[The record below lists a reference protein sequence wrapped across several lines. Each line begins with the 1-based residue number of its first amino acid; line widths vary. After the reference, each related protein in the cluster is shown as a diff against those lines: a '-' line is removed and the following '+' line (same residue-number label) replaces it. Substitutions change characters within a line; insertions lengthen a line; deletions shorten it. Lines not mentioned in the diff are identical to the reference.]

1 MYFARDASYSVSYTG
16 VGSGDRFMYLA
27 LVLVGQYCTGNSGM
41 RTPPPK
47 KPYSPEI
54 LYESV
59 VDNTENPTIFV
70 VFNNTQCYPQY
81 IITFQKNDFNA
92 GVGWVPMG
100 RGAATAITPQ
110 GGRTPT
116 GQPTRNPATSLPRAQ
131 PPTIAPVSLS
141 QLLSGSKM
149 NKPPKQKKEK
159 PGRWGRP

>member
-27 LVLVGQYCTGNSGM
+27 LVLVGQYCKGDSGI
-41 RTPPPK
+41 RAPPPK
-47 KPYSPEI
+47 KPSSPEI

-81 IITFQKNDFNA
+81 IITFQKKASDDLA
-92 GVGWVPMG
+92 DWVL
-100 RGAATAITPQ
+100 RGQPVITPL

-116 GQPTRNPATSLPRAQ
+116 GLPTHNPAKSPHPRATLRLKFQ
-131 PPTIAPVSLS
+131 
-141 QLLSGSKM
+141 
-149 NKPPKQKKEK
+149 
-159 PGRWGRP
+159 